1 MYQIKEQIDIK
12 NIIYEVRG
20 KKVMLD
26 SDLAKLY
33 KYKSG
38 AKALNQAVKRNIE
51 RFPEDFCFEL
61 TKVEYENLMLN
72 PNFLRSQF
80 VTSKEENFLRSQ
92 TVTLDETLRGK
103 HKKYLPYVFTQEGIA
118 MLSGVIKTEEAAK
131 VNVEIM
137 REFVK
142 LRNFINN
149 NPISLANDISIM
161 KNMLFNHEEK
171 ISKLFDKFDRK
182 EDLRRKLFFNGE
194 IYDAYSLLVDII
206 EKANNE
212 IIIIDNYVDKVTLDI
227 LSKKNINVTVLLIMD
242 KNKSKLT
249 KTDIDKFNSEYPS
262 LKIKYTNIFH
272 DRFIIIDSKEL
283 YHLGASLKDLGKKV
297 FGITKIDDMSYLK
310 LLINKVKS

>member
-1 MYQIKEQIDIK
+1 
-12 NIIYEVRG
+12 
-20 KKVMLD
+20 MLD

-80 VTSKEENFLRSQ
+80 VTSKEENYSRSQ
-92 TVTLDETLRGK
+92 TVTLNKRGDK
-103 HKKYLPYVFTQEGIA
+103 RGYNIKYLPYVFTQEGIA

>member
-1 MYQIKEQIDIK
+1 
-12 NIIYEVRG
+12 
-20 KKVMLD
+20 MLD

-38 AKALNQAVKRNIE
+38 AKALNQAVKRNLD

-72 PNFLRSQF
+72 P
-80 VTSKEENFLRSQ
+80 NFLRSQ

-161 KNMLFNHEEK
+161 KNMLFNH
-171 ISKLFDKFDRK
+171 
-182 EDLRRKLFFNGE
+182 
-194 IYDAYSLLVDII
+194 
-206 EKANNE
+206 
-212 IIIIDNYVDKVTLDI
+212 
-227 LSKKNINVTVLLIMD
+227 
-242 KNKSKLT
+242 
-249 KTDIDKFNSEYPS
+249 
-262 LKIKYTNIFH
+262 
-272 DRFIIIDSKEL
+272 
-283 YHLGASLKDLGKKV
+283 
-297 FGITKIDDMSYLK
+297 
-310 LLINKVKS
+310 